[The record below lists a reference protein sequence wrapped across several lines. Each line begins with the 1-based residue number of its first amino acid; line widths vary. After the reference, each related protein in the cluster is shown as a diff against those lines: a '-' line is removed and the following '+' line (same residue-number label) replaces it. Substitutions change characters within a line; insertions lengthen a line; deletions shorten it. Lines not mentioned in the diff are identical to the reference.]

1 MADHRHHLRNEP
13 VRAARRRQHPATSD
27 RFALRRVAPI
37 LAVAALLV
45 VAAVGSLLRSDPVGA
60 EVFRIETLSDGTVVI
75 DVISAIKDPE
85 LAAAELDAAGFTVSL
100 EAVPTPESLVGRI
113 VAASAEPVPGNQ
125 DPNLSTEIDD
135 QRVVQLRAGP
145 GTLGAVTIFYGRSA
159 AEGELYTANDT
170 VPGCADLAGQQVTDE
185 IRQRIID
192 DYGPRIRWKDLG
204 PPLREIQEDEVDA
217 DAVVVQIIGLS
228 SDAALVTVGETAE
241 VQDSMTC

>member
-1 MADHRHHLRNEP
+1 MADHRSHLRNEL
-13 VRAARRRQHPATSD
+13 VRAARHRQEPATSD
-27 RFALRRVAPI
+27 RFALRRFAPI

-85 LAAAELDAAGFTVSL
+85 RAAAELDAAGFAVSL

-113 VAASAEPVPGNQ
+113 VAAAAEPAPGNQ

-135 QRVVQLRAGP
+135 QRVVQLRAEP
-145 GTLGAVTIFYGRSA
+145 GTLGTVTIFYGRPA
-159 AEGELYTANDT
+159 GAGELYVANDT
-170 VPGCADLAGQQVTDE
+170 VPGCAELAGRQVTDE

-204 PPLREIQEDEVDA
+204 PPLREITAEQIDDE
-217 DAVVVQIIGLS
+217 AVVVQIIGLS
-228 SDAALVTVGETAE
+228 SEAALVTVGETAE

>member
-1 MADHRHHLRNEP
+1 MADHRHHLRNKLVP
-13 VRAARRRQHPATSD
+13 AARRRQHPATSD

-75 DVISAIKDPE
+75 DVISAIKDPDRCCG
-85 LAAAELDAAGFTVSL
+85 ARAAGFTVSL

-241 VQDSMTC
+241 FQDSMTC